1 MYGIMN
7 RFMLLFAFSAG
18 ICINANSQLP
28 SSMKEQLYQHHAR
41 AGVGKPYSM
50 VLSPKCNLLD
60 TCILKVTYSLCF
72 VNDTIKRD
80 KMKDIQLLKIGHKVS
95 SCFSYLLY
103 QKDSTVTALD
113 KKGITTVR
121 IQDEY
126 LFPEEVVTYF
136 TKNQIQVRYRT
147 EYDFTNLCYVEAL
160 PNIQWTLSDGHKN
173 ILGYNCQKALCEF
186 RGRKYIAWYST
197 EIPINAG
204 PYKFHGLPGLILAIS
219 DMANDYCWECIGI
232 QKGNNNDFVSQY
244 KGKYMKDKTVT
255 REEIRNII
263 ARLHKDPAGNLYLS
277 KQSIHIIDGGK
288 CYQALSG
295 DFPPEPYNP
304 IEKE

>member
-1 MYGIMN
+1 MKKIFLMWIFFN
-7 RFMLLFAFSAG
+7 G

-28 SSMKEQLYQHHAR
+28 SYMKEQLYQHHAR
-41 AGVGKPYSM
+41 AGVGKPNSM
-50 VLSPKCNLLD
+50 VISPKCNLLD

-80 KMKDIQLLKIGHKVS
+80 KMKDIQQLKLGHKVS

-103 QKDSTVTALD
+103 QKDSIATALE
-113 KKGITTVR
+113 KKGAKSFPA
-121 IQDEY
+121 QNDY
-126 LFPEEVVTYF
+126 LFPEEVVTYS
-136 TKNQIQVRYRT
+136 TKNQILVRYRT
-147 EYDFTNLCYVEAL
+147 TFDFMNLCYMEAL
-160 PNIQWTLSDGHKN
+160 PNIQWNLSDEHDN

-197 EIPINAG
+197 EIPISAG

-244 KGKYMKDKTVT
+244 KGKYRKDKTVT
-255 REEIRNII
+255 REETRNVIT
-263 ARLHKDPAGNLYLS
+263 RLHKDPAGNLYLS
-277 KQSIHIIDGGK
+277 KQSMNIIKGGK
-288 CYQALSG
+288 SYQALSG